1 MVENSYPGPL
11 RPMLAAQLRMATE
24 ACHEMVFARLR
35 AGGFGDL
42 RQSHYDLFRFPGPQ
56 GRTPTEIAS
65 HVDLS
70 KQALNPLLNELEAMG
85 YLKRVMNPRD
95 ARSRTVTLTRR
106 GLRLVA
112 AIKGALDEL
121 ERAASAEIGTERY
134 RIMLDD
140 VARVRDVARTRRME
154 QPS

>member
-1 MVENSYPGPL
+1 
-11 RPMLAAQLRMATE
+11 MLAAQLRLASE
-24 ACHEMVFARLR
+24 ACHEMVFACLR

-42 RQSHYDLFRFPGPQ
+42 RQSHYDLFRFPGPH

-85 YLKRVMNPRD
+85 YLKRVMNPSD
-95 ARSRTVTLTRR
+95 ARSRTVILTRR

-112 AIKGALDEL
+112 AIKDALDEL
-121 ERAASAEIGTERY
+121 EQAASSEIGSERY
-134 RIMLDD
+134 TIMLDA
-140 VARVRDVARTRRME
+140 VARVCDVARTRRRD
-154 QPS
+154 QTT